1 MARRERTTGL
11 PRARARDG
19 AASAPSR
26 TAALERNSRWIILGG
41 AFAFLL
47 VIIGFFA
54 YQIYDQQIGRPNT
67 VVLNV
72 DGAKVKLSYYADRLF
87 PFVQANSGS
96 GSGLALLEEDLF
108 AELEREELAIILAK
122 EKGIDLSNNAV
133 LAFIAEG
140 FGVKL
145 GASGSSFDQLYR
157 NQVRTLKVSDGTYRR
172 MKRAELAQAKLTDL
186 LKVELGDRGDQVTLR
201 SIILTDKAKA
211 DELFAKIVA
220 GENFGTL
227 AQQESLDLQS
237 RQQDGLML
245 PEALE
250 LIPEAMRDALQGK
263 EVGALV
269 GPIAVQNAFWIARIE
284 RQEPAD
290 YSEAQKTQLA
300 GARLTA
306 AIDQK
311 RVQIATKI
319 DRALDN
325 AAVTWAEAHAD

>member
-1 MARRERTTGL
+1 
-11 PRARARDG
+11 
-19 AASAPSR
+19 
-26 TAALERNSRWIILGG
+26 
-41 AFAFLL
+41 
-47 VIIGFFA
+47 
-54 YQIYDQQIGRPNT
+54 
-67 VVLNV
+67 
-72 DGAKVKLSYYADRLF
+72 
-87 PFVQANSGS
+87 
-96 GSGLALLEEDLF
+96 
-108 AELEREELAIILAK
+108 
-122 EKGIDLSNNAV
+122 
-133 LAFIAEG
+133 
-140 FGVKL
+140 
-145 GASGSSFDQLYR
+145 
-157 NQVRTLKVSDGTYRR
+157 
-172 MKRAELAQAKLTDL
+172 
-186 LKVELGDRGDQVTLR
+186 
-201 SIILTDKAKA
+201 
-211 DELFAKIVA
+211 
-220 GENFGTL
+220 
-227 AQQESLDLQS
+227 
-237 RQQDGLML
+237 ML